1 MDAGEY
7 LRGLFLSRR
16 QHPDATGKSLE
27 CVTEG
32 DTVEEALE
40 NARDVIR
47 LVLESRAAHGEP
59 IPDEKTPVEIQTA
72 AVDV

>member
-32 DTVEEALE
+32 DSDL
-40 NARDVIR
+40 R
-47 LVLESRAAHGEP
+47 LAH
-59 IPDEKTPVEIQTA
+59 
-72 AVDV
+72 

>member
-32 DTVEEALE
+32 DSDL
-40 NARDVIR
+40 R
-47 LVLESRAAHGEP
+47 LAHWVLKYP
-59 IPDEKTPVEIQTA
+59 LKTKFLR
-72 AVDV
+72 